1 MCRINRF
8 LLFSEQLL
16 EVAVKIKQKT
26 PLKRKLYDAVV
37 CLAMLS
43 VATALV
49 IYPQQSVKAGA
60 DGVKLCLNVIIPS
73 LFPFFVISSMVIE
86 SGMAVKLGRFVEPI
100 MSKLFRVNG
109 ACSAAF
115 VLGFIGG
122 YPVGAKTA
130 IALYEKGQ
138 CSKQE
143 AERLLSFCNNS
154 GPAFILGV
162 VGAGVFSNSIVG
174 LLLYLAH
181 TAASVIIGILF
192 RNWGGGRNGE
202 YITVSSV
209 YPGRPRLKEPG
220 FASAFTVS
228 VKNSFQSM
236 LNICGFVIFFTVIIK
251 LLFIANIIPVIAS
264 VLGGVFSPFGLNKAA
279 AERLLTG
286 LIELTSGVWTLQ
298 GSASQLNAS
307 AAMAAFMLGWAG
319 LSIHCQALSFLCDSG
334 LSAKTYIMGK
344 LLHGILSAVLVYF
357 IVRLFLIE
365 APVSS
370 YLAEQV
376 TGMTGMSF
384 LKSLILSTGCSFLL
398 LFCLILFS
406 RAISSR
412 AVYPYSKPVKKSG
425 KSIKKGL

>member
-1 MCRINRF
+1 MCRINYF
-8 LLFSEQLL
+8 CSFPAQFP
-16 EVAVKIKQKT
+16 EVTVNKPKT
-26 PLKRKLYDAVV
+26 SLKRKLYDVII
-37 CLAMLS
+37 CLALLS
-43 VATALV
+43 VMTALV
-49 IYPQQSVKAGA
+49 IFPQQSVKAGG

-73 LFPFFVISSMVIE
+73 LFPFFVISSLVIE
-86 SGMAVKLGRFVEPI
+86 LGIAAKLGRFIEPI

-130 IALYEKGQ
+130 ITLYEKGQ
-138 CSKQE
+138 CSKLE

-181 TAASVIIGILF
+181 TAASVVIGILF
-192 RNWGGGRNGE
+192 RNWGDGGS
-202 YITVSSV
+202 YADSSGP
-209 YPGRPRLKEPG
+209 YLMPGKNQKAPG
-220 FASAFTVS
+220 FASAFTIA
-228 VKNSFQSM
+228 VKNAFQTT
-236 LNICGFVIFFTVIIK
+236 LNICGFVIFFTVIIR
-251 LLFIANIIPVIAS
+251 LLFIANIIPAVAS
-264 VLGGVFSPFGLNKAA
+264 VLGGIFSPFGFNQAA

-298 GSASQLNAS
+298 NSAAQLTAS

-334 LSAKTYIMGK
+334 LSAKTYIIGK
-344 LLHGILSAVLVYF
+344 FLHGILSAALVYF

-376 TGMTGMSF
+376 TGMTGMGF
-384 LKSLILSTGCSFLL
+384 FKSLILSTGCAFLL
-398 LFCLILFS
+398 LFCLTLFS
-406 RAISSR
+406 RAISSHTLT
-412 AVYPYSKPVKKSG
+412 PNKTTGKKSG
-425 KSIKKGL
+425 KSVEKSL